1 MAKEAAIGAERP
13 FLCGDALKVDADGR
27 ATLVGSRCG
36 ACGVEF
42 FPPAPVCSS
51 CMSENMKPQAMPR
64 RGTLY
69 AFSTVHIA
77 AKKWKLPMR
86 IGYVDLANRARVFS
100 HLEGEDLKIGDEV
113 EVAAG
118 VVGED
123 ADGPITTFVFKKVT
137 P

>member
-1 MAKEAAIGAERP
+1 MAMEAATDRARP
-13 FLCGDALKVDADGR
+13 FLCGEALKVDADGR
-27 ATLVGSRCG
+27 ATLMGSRCG
-36 ACGVEF
+36 DCGVEF

-51 CMSENMKPQAMPR
+51 CMSENMKAQAMPS

-86 IGYVDLANRARVFS
+86 IGYVDLKNRARVFT
-100 HLEGEDLKIGDEV
+100 HLEGDDLKIGDEV
-113 EVAAG
+113 EVAVGA
-118 VVGED
+118 VGED
-123 ADGPITTFVFKKVT
+123 AEGPITTFVFKKVA

>member
-1 MAKEAAIGAERP
+1 MAVEAKQSAERP

-36 ACGVEF
+36 DCGVEF

-51 CMSENMKPQAMPR
+51 CMSENMKAQAMPH

-69 AFSTVHIA
+69 AFSTVHVA
-77 AKKWKLPMR
+77 SKKWKLPMR
-86 IGYVDLANRARVFS
+86 IGYVDLANRARVFT
-100 HLEGEDLKIGDEV
+100 HLEGDDLNIGDEV
-113 EVAAG
+113 EVGVG

-123 ADGPITTFVFKKVT
+123 AEGPITTFVFKKVT